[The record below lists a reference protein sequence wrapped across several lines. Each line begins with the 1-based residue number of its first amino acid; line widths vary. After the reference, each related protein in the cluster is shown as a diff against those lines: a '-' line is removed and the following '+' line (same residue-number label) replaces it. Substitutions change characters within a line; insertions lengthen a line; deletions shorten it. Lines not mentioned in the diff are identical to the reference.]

1 MDLKCGAFL
10 ILLTLEVL
18 YRKFLKELLGVNKC
32 TTNAMVYG
40 ETGMMPVSK
49 LILSRATNYFMN
61 ICNGKRTKLSY
72 IMYKLLRCKQENHTL
87 YQSHWLNNVEQNL
100 SGIGMRDL
108 WLSEGFGFTNDY
120 VKHAIKL
127 RQKDVY
133 FQEWS
138 AEMNTKKSCEMY
150 RVIKTDFGLE
160 NYLMQSSY
168 YQRSSLSKFRCRNN
182 RRL

>member
-1 MDLKCGAFL
+1 MKKVIKFMLPVDIVLELFDQLVIPVMFYGSEVWCFPD
-10 ILLTLEVL
+10 ITHIEVL
-18 YRKFLKELLGVNKC
+18 YRKFLKELLGVNRC

-40 ETGMMPVSK
+40 DTGTMPVSK
-49 LILSRATNYFMN
+49 LILSRATNYFMK

-72 IMYKLLRCKQENHTL
+72 IMYTLLRCKQENHPL
-87 YQSHWLNNVEQNL
+87 YQSHWLNYVEQNL

-127 RQKDVY
+127 RQKDMY

-138 AEMNTKKSCEMY
+138 AEMNTKKVVKCI
-150 RVIKTDFGLE
+150 RW
-160 NYLMQSSY
+160 
-168 YQRSSLSKFRCRNN
+168 SK
-182 RRL
+182 LIWA